1 MRRFIGPLAAVI
13 LVLACCSFACP
24 AQTSAGITPGNLA
37 TPQTSNEVGEADG
50 CPRLIE
56 FSGEQAEPADLKF
69 PDVSGR
75 VLIYY
80 WSELEP
86 KDGRFDFS
94 AMDREISTWTNAGKA
109 VVLRFSAAGWTK
121 WKEPWSQQG
130 TPEWAYKKYRI
141 SRVIE
146 VDRAILPVY
155 WDEGYQAGLREF
167 LRAVSEHIQTSS
179 YRGKVAFIEL
189 AAGDGGETKPDT
201 EQNKTPEQ
209 RAVRL
214 ALWQKAGYTN
224 VLWYQAIRGTIA
236 SYKAAFPSI
245 PLALM
250 PDSSFLG
257 GECTLPDGE
266 CREKTI
272 LALAKDEGLA
282 LQDNGF
288 DRTHLYPAEWHGGP
302 LACEQRQSATQMGY
316 PLEDDLEQSVKADC
330 AWLLVFRQDLQRP
343 EFQQQVD
350 HFYQQCKVPDQRR
363 PLR

>member
-1 MRRFIGPLAAVI
+1 MRLRVFARVVSSFVALGSVSSLCTAQAGVATGAPSVPQTALAA
-13 LVLACCSFACP
+13 
-24 AQTSAGITPGNLA
+24 
-37 TPQTSNEVGEADG
+37 GETHS

-56 FSGEQAEPADLKF
+56 FSGEQADPADLKF
-69 PDVSGR
+69 PNVSGR

-86 KDGRFDFS
+86 KEGKFDFS
-94 AMDREISTWTNAGKA
+94 AMDREVATWTSAGKA
-109 VVLRFSAAGWTK
+109 VVLRLSAAGWTK

-141 SRVIE
+141 SRVVE
-146 VDRAILPVY
+146 VDGAILPVY
-155 WDEGYQAGLREF
+155 WDEGFQAGLREF
-167 LRAVSEHIQTSS
+167 LRAVAGHIRTSS
-179 YRGKVAFIEL
+179 YRDKVAFVEI

-209 RAVRL
+209 RAARL
-214 ALWQKAGYTN
+214 ALWQEAGYTN
-224 VLWYQAIRGTIA
+224 ALWYQAIRGIVA
-236 SYKAAFPSI
+236 SYKAAFPST
-245 PLALM
+245 PVALM
-250 PDSSFLG
+250 PDASFLG
-257 GECTLPDGE
+257 GECTLSGGE
-266 CREKTI
+266 CNERVI
-272 LALAKDEGLA
+272 LALAKQEGLA

-343 EFQQQVD
+343 DFQRQVEN
-350 HFYQQCKVPDQRR
+350 FYQRCEAPKQ
-363 PLR
+363 